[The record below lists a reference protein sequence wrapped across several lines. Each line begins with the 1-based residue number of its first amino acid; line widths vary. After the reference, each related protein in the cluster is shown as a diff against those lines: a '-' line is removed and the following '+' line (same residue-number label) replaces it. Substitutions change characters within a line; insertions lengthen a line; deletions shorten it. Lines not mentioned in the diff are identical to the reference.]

1 MVADD
6 AEAAERRFFDRWTAR
21 QRGLTN
27 DQWAVDRGA
36 PPPTRNVPGQPF
48 SKAPPLPQ
56 GGIIGLFPEAGS
68 AAMSVAIID
77 YGSGN
82 LHSAAKAFERAS
94 RSMEDPQKI
103 MVTRDPEAVYR
114 ADRIVLPGV
123 GAFADC
129 RRGLDAVDGMLEAM
143 TEAVRVK
150 ARPFFGICVGMQL
163 MATRGKEHVTTDGF
177 NWIAG
182 DVEKITPREENL
194 KIPAH
199 GLEHA
204 RHDPRACGAGAPA
217 ARAEGPSCLFRAFVS
232 PQRHQRGRRAGA
244 RRLRRAGDRD
254 RGQGHRDRYAISP
267 GEKPAFRPGLDF
279 EFPEVEA
286 VILFPAVD
294 LKNGQCVRLEQGDMA
309 RATVFN
315 LDPAAQARAFAE
327 QGFEYLHVVD
337 LDGAFAGKP
346 MNAHAVEAMLKAV
359 TMPVQLGGGIRDL
372 KTVEAWLDKGIA
384 RVIIGT
390 AAVRDPELVKSAA
403 KKFPGRVAVG
413 LDARDGKVAV
423 EGWAETSQ
431 VTALEIAQRFEDA
444 GVAAIIFTDI
454 ARDGLLKGLNLDAT
468 IALAERISI
477 PVIASGGFASIED
490 VKALLQPRAKKLA
503 GAIAGRALY
512 DGRLD
517 PAAALALIRNARAAA

>member
-1 MVADD
+1 M
-6 AEAAERRFFDRWTAR
+6 
-21 QRGLTN
+21 
-27 DQWAVDRGA
+27 
-36 PPPTRNVPGQPF
+36 
-48 SKAPPLPQ
+48 
-56 GGIIGLFPEAGS
+56 
-68 AAMSVAIID
+68 
-77 YGSGN
+77 
-82 LHSAAKAFERAS
+82 
-94 RSMEDPQKI
+94 
-103 MVTRDPEAVYR
+103 
-114 ADRIVLPGV
+114 
-123 GAFADC
+123 
-129 RRGLDAVDGMLEAM
+129 
-143 TEAVRVK
+143 
-150 ARPFFGICVGMQL
+150 
-163 MATRGKEHVTTDGF
+163 
-177 NWIAG
+177 
-182 DVEKITPREENL
+182 
-194 KIPAH
+194 
-199 GLEHA
+199 
-204 RHDPRACGAGAPA
+204 
-217 ARAEGPSCLFRAFVS
+217 
-232 PQRHQRGRRAGA
+232 
-244 RRLRRAGDRD
+244 
-254 RGQGHRDRYAISP
+254 
-267 GEKPAFRPGLDF
+267 
-279 EFPEVEA
+279 EA

-315 LDPAAQARAFAE
+315 LDPADQARSFAE

-477 PVIASGGFASIED
+477 PVIGGFASIED
-490 VKALLQPRAKKLA
+490 VKALLEPRANKLA

-517 PAAALALIRNARAAA
+517 PAAALTLIRNARAAA